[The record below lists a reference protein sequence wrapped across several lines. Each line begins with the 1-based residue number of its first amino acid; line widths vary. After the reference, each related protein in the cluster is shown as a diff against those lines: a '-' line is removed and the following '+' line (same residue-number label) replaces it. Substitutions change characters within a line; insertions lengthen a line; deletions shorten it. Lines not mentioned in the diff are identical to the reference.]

1 MACGYMPST
10 GRRVIMSAKINW
22 DSIRELARRV
32 FKQGE
37 PLELTEGTRA
47 LLLRT
52 AQEVGISQQ
61 EAEDSLRGVNT
72 ATTLLDEAMRRI
84 NDGSDRVTRALR
96 QSSDLRDPGD
106 LDGACQQLHDVLAV
120 EVVPLYRK
128 QLEKRL
134 REVTQLA
141 EVAATGRVSANIP
154 DRDQLAVLERRVQQ
168 GHALE
173 LTEDLAALLRRIAPT
188 AGISE
193 AETEEALKSP
203 GGTAAIMAMV
213 LSRFRDGKKRLTHAM
228 FRMTSLRDTGDLEG
242 ARQQMRDVL
251 AVETVPRFRQAAEEQ
266 LRGLDSPPPAS

>member
-1 MACGYMPST
+1 
-10 GRRVIMSAKINW
+10 MSAKINW

-37 PLELTEGTRA
+37 PLELTESTRII
-47 LLLRT
+47 LLRT
-52 AQEVGISQQ
+52 AQEVGISQR
-61 EAEDSLRGVNT
+61 EAEDALRGVNT
-72 ATTLLDEAMRRI
+72 ATTLLEEAMRRI
-84 NDGSDRVTRALR
+84 NDGSDRVTKALR
-96 QSSDLRDPGD
+96 QSSDLRDKGD
-106 LDGACQQLHDVLAV
+106 LDGACQQLRDVLAV

-128 QLEKRL
+128 QVEKRL

-141 EVAATGRVSANIP
+141 EVAATGRVSANLP

-173 LTEDLAALLRRIAPT
+173 LTDDLTALLRRTAPT

-193 AETEEALKSP
+193 AETEEAFKSP
-203 GGTAAIMAMV
+203 GGAEAIMAV
-213 LSRFRDGKKRLTHAM
+213 ILSRFRDGKKRLTHAM
-228 FRMTSLRDTGDLEG
+228 FRMTSLRDAGDFEG

-266 LRGLDSPPPAS
+266 LLGLDSPPPEP